1 MGNRASGNFE
11 MSTDFGN
18 ANVGTFDSGAS
29 RRKFLKALAMAG
41 AGAILPGSGLIAQV
55 TSPSVRP
62 LAGRIDVHHHLFP
75 PFYIK
80 AMEEQMRA
88 GGFSPRPWTPST
100 SIDMMDKHG
109 IATAFVS
116 PVQRLVMDSMSDRS
130 EKGRTLARQNNEY
143 GAQMVKDFPG
153 RFGNFA
159 ALPLPDTDGS
169 LKEIAYAL
177 DVLKADGIALWTSY
191 MDKWMGDPSFAPVY
205 EELNRRNAVVFVHP
219 ARASCCRSLAG
230 QSGIIEYDIDT
241 ARAIDSL
248 LWDGTLAK
256 NPKIRFHLFALRR
269 SVSRAGPRA
278 SSTIFRRTAL
288 TGHPARRRL

>member
-1 MGNRASGNFE
+1 
-11 MSTDFGN
+11 
-18 ANVGTFDSGAS
+18 
-29 RRKFLKALAMAG
+29 MAG
-41 AGAILPGSGLIAQV
+41 AGAVLPVGGFGGVSRGGLFAAAQV

-62 LAGRIDVHHHLFP
+62 LPGRIDVHHHLFP
-75 PFYIK
+75 PFYVK
-80 AMEEQMRA
+80 AMEDQMRA
-88 GGFSPRPWTPST
+88 SGFTPRPWTPAT

-130 EKGRTLARQNNEY
+130 EKGRSVARQSNEY

-191 MDKWMGDPSFAPVY
+191 MDKWLGDPSFAPVY
-205 EELNRRNAVVFVHP
+205 AELNRRGAVVFVHP
-219 ARASCCRSLAG
+219 ARASCCRNLPG
-230 QSGIIEYDIDT
+230 QSGIIEY
-241 ARAIDSL
+241 ASC
-248 LWDGTLAK
+248 GTE
-256 NPKIRFHLFALRR
+256 PWRKIQISASFFRIPAGLFPCW
-269 SVSRAGPRA
+269 PRA
-278 SSTIFRRTAL
+278 SSMIFPRIAPTKPRTASITNSRNYFSIRRTPGAL
-288 TGHPARRRL
+288 PRLTP